1 VKALSTRKGSNMN
14 NGITTNKEGVICLD
28 GNKVIGQFT
37 DQSGHRYF
45 SELSQDEDN
54 LNWGLDHG
62 ATHLIEARGDLNWA
76 CRYARVLKT
85 VVHVLVD
92 VDSDNHPVWESW
104 PIKNRRTFRAA
115 V

>member
-1 VKALSTRKGSNMN
+1 MN
-14 NGITTNKEGVICLD
+14 NGITTDKEGFFCLN
-28 GNKVIGQFT
+28 GNKVSGQFT

-92 VDSDNHPVWESW
+92 VDSDNKPVWESW
-104 PIKNRRTFRAA
+104 PIKNRSTFRA
-115 V
+115 VS

>member
-1 VKALSTRKGSNMN
+1 MN
-14 NGITTNKEGVICLD
+14 NGISTDSAGFLCLH
-28 GNKVIGQFT
+28 GERVIGQFT

-45 SELSQDEDN
+45 SELSHDEDN

-62 ATHLIEARGDLNWA
+62 ATHIIEARGDLNWA

-92 VDSDNHPVWESW
+92 VDSDNKPVWESW
-104 PIKNRRTFRAA
+104 PIKNRRTFRAIS
-115 V
+115 